1 MNVLS
6 RNTMEWR
13 SEAFDEER
21 LARDWNAFE
30 LEGKEYIQIRLHV
43 TVKAPVM
50 GYMGYYVDGT
60 IVSPYD
66 CHKSMTPLTYTA
78 SEQRVDI
85 FQDKVVTLKYS
96 GHGVLGFP
104 PKSSNFTLGQL
115 AERRA
120 AGGLRMAAQ
129 FLPVLRQAVQWEAMW
144 AQRLPRLREE
154 VSARFRGENPD
165 LQDLVLGK
173 MREDWLSESH

>member
-1 MNVLS
+1 MD
-6 RNTMEWR
+6 WR

-30 LEGKEYIQIRLHV
+30 LEGKEYFQNRLHV

-60 IVSPYD
+60 IMSPYD

-78 SEQRVDI
+78 SEQRVD
-85 FQDKVVTLKYS
+85 DLVTLKYS
-96 GHGVLGFP
+96 GYGVLGFP

-120 AGGLRMAAQ
+120 AGGLRMAEQ
-129 FLPVLRQAVQWEAMW
+129 YLPVLQQAVEWESMWEA
-144 AQRLPRLREE
+144 RLPWVRLGLY
-154 VSARFRGENPD
+154 VFFKGARPD
-165 LQDLVLGK
+165 LQDLVLEK
-173 MREDWLSESH
+173 MREDWLSEPH